1 MADRRE
7 QILSRLLTVCQGIT
21 GIVAAVRNRLDANV
35 VGTVR
40 PRPAIVIQDGAET
53 LTNRIQPATRH
64 RFGQLQMME
73 LHPVVELRLR
83 ADSGSEAGELVSLFR
98 GRVLNAICGDAT
110 LQSYVGSNGDIWLES
125 FSQPEPAP
133 ETQEPRAS
141 FEFAFLYPLKRSDL
155 LPAE

>member
-7 QILSRLLTVCQGIT
+7 QILSRLLTVCQGIP
-21 GIVAAVRNRLDANV
+21 GVAAATRNRLDAEV
-35 VGTVR
+35 VGAVR

-53 LTNRIQPATRH
+53 LSSRLQPATRH

-73 LHPVVELRLR
+73 LHPVIELRLR
-83 ADSGSEAGELVSLFR
+83 ADNGSEAGELVSLFR

-110 LQSYVGSNGDIWLES
+110 LQTYVGTNGDIWLES
-125 FSQPEPAP
+125 FSQPEPTP

-141 FEFAFLYPLKRSDL
+141 FEFAFLYLLKRSE
-155 LPAE
+155 LPA

>member
-7 QILSRLLTVCQGIT
+7 LILSRLLAVCQDIT
-21 GIVAAVRNRLDANV
+21 GVGAAVRNKLDVPGLA
-35 VGTVR
+35 
-40 PRPAIVIQDGAET
+40 RPAIVIQDGAET
-53 LTNRIQPATRH
+53 LTTRLQPATRH

-83 ADSGSEAGELVSLFR
+83 TDNGSEAGELVSLYR
-98 GRVLNAICGDAT
+98 GRIINAVCGDAT
-110 LQSYVGSNGDIWLES
+110 LQSYVSANGDIWLES

-155 LPAE
+155 AA